1 MVGTLD
7 EALAAARQRQQQ
19 PLSQLDR
26 DIIGG
31 PIRLPIH
38 LRPDPQNLRRTA
50 KQLRGYADA
59 MTEILEREDMSDRSK
74 LLQIRFAL
82 IGLRSKYEE
91 RSPDRRIT
99 PKAATGETT
108 PHAPSSIPKHRRVV
122 GPAPIS
128 LDRFAATPD
137 FRDAIERWQ
146 EWFTSERRCSPHT
159 LAAYGRDLA
168 AFLDFLAEHLG
179 AGPGGPRGAQARRL
193 QGLSRS
199 RQRPARS
206 FFTRPPDAVLRNFL
220 RFLARRGLAQ
230 NAALL
235 LIRTPKQPKLLPKAL
250 TVEDAA
256 AVLTAAGV
264 GSAHLPWLAK
274 RDVALVTLL
283 YGCGLRISEAL
294 ALTRADAPIEPGTI
308 TVTGKGDKQRVVP
321 VLPAVA

>member
-1 MVGTLD
+1 M
-7 EALAAARQRQQQ
+7 
-19 PLSQLDR
+19 
-26 DIIGG
+26 
-31 PIRLPIH
+31 
-38 LRPDPQNLRRTA
+38 
-50 KQLRGYADA
+50 
-59 MTEILEREDMSDRSK
+59 
-74 LLQIRFAL
+74 
-82 IGLRSKYEE
+82 
-91 RSPDRRIT
+91 
-99 PKAATGETT
+99 AATW
-108 PHAPSSIPKHRRVV
+108 PPSSISSPSTSVPGLAALEALK
-122 GPAPIS
+122 PA
-128 LDRFAATPD
+128 D
-137 FRDAIERWQ
+137 FR
-146 EWFTSERRCSPHT
+146 
-159 LAAYGRDLA
+159 AYLVRASDRLVA
-168 AFLDFLAEHLG
+168 SS
-179 AGPGGPRGAQARRL
+179 RARL
-193 QGLSRS
+193 M
-199 RQRPARS
+199 
-206 FFTRPPDAVLRNFL
+206 AVLRNFL